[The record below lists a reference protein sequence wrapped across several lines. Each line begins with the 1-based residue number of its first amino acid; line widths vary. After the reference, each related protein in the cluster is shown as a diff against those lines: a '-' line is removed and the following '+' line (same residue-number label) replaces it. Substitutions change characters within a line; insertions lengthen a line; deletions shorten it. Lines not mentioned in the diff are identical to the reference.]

1 MKITPK
7 QYAQGLYDLL
17 GDQKQPEI
25 KKIIVNFVEFLA
37 QKRDL
42 NKIKDIIL
50 ELEKI
55 FQDNQ
60 GEKEVTIIS
69 ARPLNSA
76 TKKYLKEYLIKK
88 SQSNSIII
96 KEKIDS
102 KIIGGFIARYED
114 KVIDGSLQ
122 YNLSLFRKQL
132 SN

>member
-17 GDQKQPEI
+17 SNQKQSEI
-25 KKIIVNFVEFLA
+25 KKIIENFINFLA

-42 NKIKDIIL
+42 NKAKDIIS
-50 ELEKI
+50 ELDKL

-60 GEKEVTIIS
+60 GEKEVTIFS
-69 ARPLNSA
+69 ARPLNA
-76 TKKYLKEYLIKK
+76 GAKKYLKDYLIKK
-88 SQSNSIII
+88 SQSSSIVI

-102 KIIGGFIARYED
+102 KIIGGFVARYED
-114 KVIDGSLQ
+114 KVIDGSLR

>member
-17 GDQKQPEI
+17 DDQKQLEI

-42 NKIKDIIL
+42 NKIKNIIL

-69 ARPLNSA
+69 ARPLNTA
-76 TKKYLKEYLIKK
+76 AKKYLKEYLIKK